1 MDRAFSEMDRAFF
14 EKDRAF
20 FGNGPGLFG
29 KGPVSA
35 RAFLNGISGRVR
47 GGERENVRTGFHMG
61 RRQCRS

>member
-35 RAFLNGISGRVR
+35 RAFLNGIS
-47 GGERENVRTGFHMG
+47 EDT
-61 RRQCRS
+61 QPI